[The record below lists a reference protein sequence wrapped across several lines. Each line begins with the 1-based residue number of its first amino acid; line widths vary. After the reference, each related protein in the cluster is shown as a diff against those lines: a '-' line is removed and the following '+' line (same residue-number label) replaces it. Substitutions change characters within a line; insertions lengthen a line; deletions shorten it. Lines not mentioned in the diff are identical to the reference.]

1 MKKINLIFQSTEF
14 KQLAVELFAKCIK
27 SDRIILYSKFGTVLP
42 AIQREEALVGIIVQF
57 VKAHNY
63 AERARDTWPLF
74 RNLKLPFIAHH
85 LDFKEIG
92 LPELQNF
99 EDDPT
104 LHSLIRSSR
113 IPKEDDLRR
122 RYSVDPFS
130 KHNSQLRAFSVKYNI
145 WTERFGSG
153 PKSAYCEV
161 RPFSCEGGPDKFI
174 RVIKFWFRLVFEK
187 WQNYIYPFLI
197 QEV

>member
-1 MKKINLIFQSTEF
+1 MIP
-14 KQLAVELFAKCIK
+14 
-27 SDRIILYSKFGTVLP
+27 G
-42 AIQREEALVGIIVQF
+42 
-57 VKAHNY
+57 
-63 AERARDTWPLF
+63 
-74 RNLKLPFIAHH
+74 
-85 LDFKEIG
+85 
-92 LPELQNF
+92 NF

-104 LHSLIRSSR
+104 LHSLIRSSK

-130 KHNSQLRAFSVKYNI
+130 KHNSQLRMFSVKYNI

-174 RVIKFWFRLVFEK
+174 RTVQLWFRFVISLVVWGLVCNDHFDRNFDERK
-187 WQNYIYPFLI
+187 ILGGIKLVWSNGSTDVAGETEENPTSSVGVGVSHLSHLTAML
-197 QEV
+197 

>member
-1 MKKINLIFQSTEF
+1 M
-14 KQLAVELFAKCIK
+14 
-27 SDRIILYSKFGTVLP
+27 LP

-130 KHNSQLRAFSVKYNI
+130 KHNSQLGAFSVKYNI

-153 PKSAYCEV
+153 PKSAYY
-161 RPFSCEGGPDKFI
+161 EGGPDKFI
-174 RVIKFWFRLVFEK
+174 RVIKFWFRSVLQMVK
-187 WQNYIYPFLI
+187 PLLSISYTGSLMSG
-197 QEV
+197 VSSVD